1 MSGWTGITTMV
12 GYVLNCE
19 SLLIMLQTGEN
30 CSLGTLKSQECSR
43 QQLVL
48 TYGFFSRIFLHL
60 IFETSFIESLGLI
73 VIDWKHLVQYQNKV
87 LSWVEKILENEPC
100 DVSLDGFV
108 LKKVARGLSCI
119 VVPQ

>member
-1 MSGWTGITTMV
+1 
-12 GYVLNCE
+12 
-19 SLLIMLQTGEN
+19 
-30 CSLGTLKSQECSR
+30 
-43 QQLVL
+43 VL